1 MSGSRQAAWATWV
14 RLALF
19 ALPIAL
25 LVFVP
30 VYLIDPYSAFG
41 PHSIVSASIRENY
54 RTRVNSV
61 LFKVHAY
68 ALDPSADIILG
79 DSQLAQ
85 LPEDVIDRA
94 ADRRISNMAYYGAS
108 LTEAVQTFWLAAAST
123 HLRKVYFGSD
133 FHLITMSPLDNAQDR
148 VTSSKRLLADKSQYF
163 IDHDVLE
170 ATWVAARAQF
180 LGLET
185 DYAPQMSRE
194 EFWKLQLNTVVKP
207 NARMDP
213 LMVADLRTM
222 VDYCRTHGIQFV
234 FVLPPQHGD
243 VRKRIEQV
251 GLHDAYASVMSQLQA
266 LADVWDCDVDSE
278 ITTDRRQFAD
288 PFHLTKEAAVRVAED
303 IWSDRSVY
311 CRHLAW
317 HGQQRMAQAAAES
330 AAWPQP

>member
-1 MSGSRQAAWATWV
+1 MSGSKQAAWVTWA

-19 ALPIAL
+19 ALPIAV

-41 PHSIVSASIRENY
+41 PHSIVSASIRDNY

-61 LFKVHAY
+61 LFKVNSY
-68 ALDPSADIILG
+68 ALDPSPDIILG

-94 ADRRISNMAYYGAS
+94 AGRRISNMAYYGAS
-108 LTEAVQTFWLAAAST
+108 LTEAMQTFWLAAAST
-123 HLRKVYFGSD
+123 HLRKVYFGGD
-133 FHLITMSPLDNAQDR
+133 FHLITMSPLENAQDR

-170 ATWVAARAQF
+170 ATWAAARAQF
-180 LGLET
+180 FGLET

-194 EFWKLQLNTVVKP
+194 EFWKLQLNTVVKS
-207 NARMDP
+207 NAQMDP
-213 LMVADLRTM
+213 LVVADLRAI

-234 FVLPPQHGD
+234 FVLPPQHSD
-243 VRKRIEQV
+243 VRRRIEQV
-251 GLHDAYASVMSQLQA
+251 GLHDAYESVMSQLQA
-266 LADVWDCDVDSE
+266 LAEVWDCDVDSE
-278 ITTDRRQFAD
+278 ITTDQGQFTD

-317 HGQQRMAQAAAES
+317 RGQQEVAQAAAGR
-330 AAWPQP
+330 AVWARP